1 MALSGLL
8 VVCGAAF
15 LAVFAVLTLLALVI
29 WLITAAFPERA
40 GTDDAAVLAA
50 ITAVVARAAP
60 QARVTRV
67 EEQR

>member
-1 MALSGLL
+1 MASSALL

-15 LAVFAVLTLLALVI
+15 LAVFTVLTLLALVI

-40 GTDDAAVLAA
+40 GADDAAMIAA
-50 ITAVVARAAP
+50 ISAAVARVVP

-67 EEQR
+67 EEQP